1 MKVIKILSEKI
12 EEEIKDSK
20 SYAEMSLKYKD
31 EYPELSRTLY
41 NLSLQE
47 MDHMNLLHNEV
58 TTLIRKY
65 RETNGEPPVDMM
77 AVYEYLHKRQI
88 EKTLEVKTLQNMYKE
103 S

>member
-12 EEEIKDSK
+12 EEEIKDAK
-20 SYAEMSLKYKD
+20 SYAEMALKYKD

-47 MDHMNLLHNEV
+47 MEHKNLLHNEV
-58 TTLIRKY
+58 ATIIRKY
-65 RETNGEPPVDMM
+65 RESTGEPPADML
-77 AVYEYLHKRQI
+77 AVYDYLHNRQI
-88 EKTLEVKTLQNMYKE
+88 EKAMEVKTLQNMYKE

>member
-1 MKVIKILSEKI
+1 MKIIKILSEKI
-12 EEEIKDSK
+12 EEEIHDAKC
-20 SYAEMSLKYKD
+20 YADMALKHKE

-47 MDHMNLLHNEV
+47 MEHMNLLHNEV

-65 RETNGEPPVDMM
+65 RETKGDPPADMM
-77 AVYEYLHKRQI
+77 AVYEYLHNRQI
-88 EKTLEVKTLQNMYKE
+88 EKALEVKTLQNMYKE